1 MSKTKIAIFP
11 KIKSLSAA
19 IVLLLLFGCPQNL
32 ASNNY
37 PVKRV
42 SDGDTLVASDSAGKD
57 IKVRFACIDA
67 PEVAHTNAEKNSK
80 ASAKKNQFKWG
91 NLAHQRMQQLVK
103 QGGGRVVLTVT
114 DTDRYGRKVSEV
126 RLPNGTF
133 AQEVLTR
140 EGLAMVYRPYLKNC
154 PSASVLE
161 QAEAEAKKNRRGVWG
176 DSKFVPAWKF
186 RQNDKWAKFWYSG
199 NCSLSKNS
207 HVRNHRKKQ
216 RYLFW

>member
-1 MSKTKIAIFP
+1 MSQLKIAIFP
-11 KIKSLSAA
+11 KIKTLSAVA
-19 IVLLLLFGCPQNL
+19 LLLLLFGCPQKL
-32 ASNNY
+32 APNNY
-37 PVKRV
+37 AVKRV
-42 SDGDTLVASDSAGKD
+42 SDGDTLVASDAAGKD

-80 ASAKKNQFKWG
+80 ASALKNQFKWG

-103 QGGGRVVLTVT
+103 KGGGRVVLTVT

-154 PSASVLE
+154 PSASILE

-176 DSKFVPAWKF
+176 DSKFVPAWDF
-186 RQNDKWAKFWYSG
+186 
-199 NCSLSKNS
+199 
-207 HVRNHRKKQ
+207 RKK
-216 RYLFW
+216 

>member
-1 MSKTKIAIFP
+1 M
-11 KIKSLSAA
+11 
-19 IVLLLLFGCPQNL
+19 
-32 ASNNY
+32 
-37 PVKRV
+37 
-42 SDGDTLVASDSAGKD
+42 
-57 IKVRFACIDA
+57 
-67 PEVAHTNAEKNSK
+67 
-80 ASAKKNQFKWG
+80 
-91 NLAHQRMQQLVK
+91 
-103 QGGGRVVLTVT
+103 TVT

-186 RQNDKWAKFWYSG
+186 GTVINDGKMALYAIG
-199 NCSLSKNS
+199 
-207 HVRNHRKKQ
+207 
-216 RYLFW
+216 

>member
-1 MSKTKIAIFP
+1 MNPTKIPLFP
-11 KIKSLSAA
+11 TIKTLSAVA
-19 IVLLLLFGCPQNL
+19 LLLLLFGCPQKL
-32 ASNNY
+32 APNNY
-37 PVKRV
+37 AVKRV

-57 IKVRFACIDA
+57 IKVRFACVDA

-80 ASAKKNQFKWG
+80 ASALKNQFKWG

-103 QGGGRVVLTVT
+103 KGGGRVVLTVT

-133 AQEVLTR
+133 AQEVLIR

-186 RQNDKWAKFWYSG
+186 RKSDK
-199 NCSLSKNS
+199 
-207 HVRNHRKKQ
+207 
-216 RYLFW
+216 

>member
-1 MSKTKIAIFP
+1 MSPTKIPLFP
-11 KIKSLSAA
+11 TIKTLSAVA
-19 IVLLLLFGCPQNL
+19 LLLLLFGCPQKL
-32 ASNNY
+32 APNNY
-37 PVKRV
+37 AVKRV

-57 IKVRFACIDA
+57 IKVRFACVDA

-80 ASAKKNQFKWG
+80 ASALKNQFKWG

-103 QGGGRVVLTVT
+103 KGGGRVVLTVT

-133 AQEVLTR
+133 AQEVLIR

-161 QAEAEAKKNRRGVWG
+161 QAEAEAKKKRRGVWG

-186 RQNDKWAKFWYSG
+186 RKSDK
-199 NCSLSKNS
+199 
-207 HVRNHRKKQ
+207 
-216 RYLFW
+216 

>member
-1 MSKTKIAIFP
+1 MTKTKIPFFP
-11 KIKSLSAA
+11 KIKTLSAVA
-19 IVLLLLFGCPQNL
+19 LLLLLFGCPQKL
-32 ASNNY
+32 APNNY
-37 PVKRV
+37 AVKRV
-42 SDGDTLVASDSAGKD
+42 SDGDTLVASDAAGKD
-57 IKVRFACIDA
+57 IKVRFACVDA

-80 ASAKKNQFKWG
+80 ASALKNQFKWG

-103 QGGGRVVLTVT
+103 KGGGRVVLTVT

-186 RQNDKWAKFWYSG
+186 RKSDK
-199 NCSLSKNS
+199 
-207 HVRNHRKKQ
+207 
-216 RYLFW
+216 

>member
-19 IVLLLLFGCPQNL
+19 IVLLLLFGCPQNI

-80 ASAKKNQFKWG
+80 ASGKKNQFKWG

-176 DSKFVPAWKF
+176 DSKFVPAWQF
-186 RQNDKWAKFWYSG
+186 RHNDK
-199 NCSLSKNS
+199 
-207 HVRNHRKKQ
+207 
-216 RYLFW
+216 

>member
-1 MSKTKIAIFP
+1 MSQLKIAIFP
-11 KIKSLSAA
+11 KIKTLSAVA
-19 IVLLLLFGCPQNL
+19 LLLLLFGCPQKL
-32 ASNNY
+32 APNNY
-37 PVKRV
+37 VVKRV
-42 SDGDTLVASDSAGKD
+42 SDGDTLVASDAAGKD
-57 IKVRFACIDA
+57 IKVRFACVDA

-80 ASAKKNQFKWG
+80 ASPQKNQFKWG

-103 QGGGRVVLTVT
+103 HGGGRVVLTVT

-133 AQEVLTR
+133 AQEVLVR

-186 RQNDKWAKFWYSG
+186 RNSDK
-199 NCSLSKNS
+199 
-207 HVRNHRKKQ
+207 
-216 RYLFW
+216 